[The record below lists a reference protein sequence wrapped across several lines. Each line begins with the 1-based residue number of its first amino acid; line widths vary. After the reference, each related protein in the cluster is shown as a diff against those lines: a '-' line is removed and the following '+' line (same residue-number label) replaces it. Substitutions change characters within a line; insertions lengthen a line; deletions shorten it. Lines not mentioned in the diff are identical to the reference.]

1 MVQGNTKKNLTEE
14 KNIIIVSSFPIL
26 STTISK
32 NKANT
37 LVSAHGT
44 HL

>member
-1 MVQGNTKKNLTEE
+1 MVQGNTEKFDWR
-14 KNIIIVSSFPIL
+14 KNIIIISSFPIL